1 MPEQL
6 DKVETLENK
15 RKRLSFRAWHR
26 GTREMDLLMGSFAD
40 RNLANFGAKELAEFE
55 EILCQNDPDVY
66 DWVSGQKTAPEAC
79 ASSVLDLLLQHRF
92 AK

>member
-40 RNLANFGAKELAEFE
+40 RNLANFGEAELAEFE

-66 DWVSGQKTAPEAC
+66 DWVSGQKSVPEEIK
-79 ASSVLDLLLQHRF
+79 SSVLDLLLQHRF
-92 AK
+92 AR

>member
-1 MPEQL
+1 MPQMACE
-6 DKVETLENK
+6 VETLENK
-15 RKRLSFRAWHR
+15 RKRLGFRAWHR

-40 RNLANFGAKELAEFE
+40 RNLANFGEKELAEFE
-55 EILCQNDPDVY
+55 EILCCNDPDVY
-66 DWVSGQKTAPEAC
+66 DWVSGQKSAPEAY

>member
-40 RNLANFGAKELAEFE
+40 RNLANFGEKELVEFE

-66 DWVSGQKTAPEAC
+66 DWVSGQKLVPEERK
-79 ASSVLDLLLQHRF
+79 SSVLDLLLQHRF
-92 AK
+92 AR

>member
-1 MPEQL
+1 MPEQV

-26 GTREMDLLMGSFAD
+26 GTREMDLLIGSFAD
-40 RNLANFGAKELAEFE
+40 RNLGNFGESELIEFE

-66 DWVSGQKTAPEAC
+66 DWVSGQKPVPEERK
-79 ASSVLDLLLQHRF
+79 SSVLDLLLQYRF
-92 AK
+92 AR